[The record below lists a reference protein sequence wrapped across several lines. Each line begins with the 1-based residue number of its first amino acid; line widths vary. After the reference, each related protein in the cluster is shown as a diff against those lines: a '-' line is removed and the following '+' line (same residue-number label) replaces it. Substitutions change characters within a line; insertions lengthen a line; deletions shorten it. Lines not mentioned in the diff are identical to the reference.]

1 MVTNQVYAVDH
12 QTGALGGSFNMVVT
26 GWGAGDRSF
35 RKISEEQSGNDTNS
49 SSSSSSRTGA
59 AAVAQDSRVQA
70 GSMATQA

>member
-26 GWGAGDRSF
+26 GWGGGDRSF
-35 RKISEEQSGNDTNS
+35 RKISEEQSGNVNN
-49 SSSSSSRTGA
+49 SSSRTGA

>member
-26 GWGAGDRSF
+26 GWGGGDRSF
-35 RKISEEQSGNDTNS
+35 RKISEEQSGNDTN
-49 SSSSSSRTGA
+49 SSSRTGA